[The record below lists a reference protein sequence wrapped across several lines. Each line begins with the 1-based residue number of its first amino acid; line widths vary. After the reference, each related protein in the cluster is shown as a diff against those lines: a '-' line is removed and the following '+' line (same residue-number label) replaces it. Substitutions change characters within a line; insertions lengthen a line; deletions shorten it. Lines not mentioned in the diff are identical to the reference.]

1 MSDDSDYLYGDSTP
15 STLKTDFIALLR
27 DVIDFGVTV
36 LQCDGRL
43 TEAVQRAAAF
53 SAKTEKEIESA
64 EALVLRV
71 SRALE
76 QTPAVDAQ
84 SLPGRCAVRIQEGAA
99 DTIRAEIAEARAAVA
114 GESAHA
120 AKEVAREH
128 EASAKA
134 LATLLLKHELPDEV
148 VVLHLQAAAG
158 ASYKAELHAHAPFGL
173 DWVVALEIPP
183 SSPLAQA
190 LRIERVA
197 ERLEVQAPEEA
208 GWLRKE
214 TKIRAQRLDRLYLTQ
229 LTVDPAETL
238 VRLRTAPDATGGG
251 FDISFRR
258 EPRRVQLV
266 RVFEGDA
273 PADAPYEVE
282 GDDAVKLRALQ
293 DSLAEM
299 ASSLRAHKKSIV
311 SAKLADIPVDK
322 LEPPRALVDRIV
334 EHIAPTVQ
342 EIGRRSLTPG
352 ELVLKRR
359 VSESHREELF
369 ISRAEVAQKLEPL
382 SAEARRAFDAL
393 GLAPRTTAA
402 PAPLEATP
410 HVPSTNP
417 SVIDLTDSAV
427 LTETPNNETPTD
439 FLATTPMPERN
450 ATPSK
455 SPRPMVVVPAA
466 STPPR
471 STSGPPRG

>member
-1 MSDDSDYLYGDSTP
+1 MSDESDYLFGDSTP
-15 STLKTDFIALLR
+15 SSLKTDFIALLR
-27 DVIDFGVTV
+27 DVLDFGVTV
-36 LQCDGRL
+36 LQCDARL
-43 TEAVQRAAAF
+43 AEAVQRAAAF
-53 SAKTEKEIESA
+53 SAATDKEIESA

-76 QTPAVDAQ
+76 QTPIVDPA
-84 SLPGRCAVRIQEGAA
+84 SLPGRCATRIQQGAA
-99 DTIRAEIAEARAAVA
+99 EMVLSEVAEARAAVV
-114 GESAHA
+114 GENARA

-128 EASAKA
+128 EASSKA

-148 VVLHLQAAAG
+148 GVLHLQIAG
-158 ASYKAELHAHAPFGL
+158 GEHYKAELHAHAPYDL

-183 SSPLAQA
+183 SSPLAQV
-190 LRIERVA
+190 LRIERIA

-208 GWLRKE
+208 GWIRKE

-238 VRLRTAPDATGGG
+238 VKVRATPEATGGG
-251 FDISFRR
+251 FDVSFRR

-273 PADAPYEVE
+273 PPDSPYEVE
-282 GDDAVKLRALQ
+282 GDDAVKLRSLQ
-293 DSLAEM
+293 DSLVEM

-311 SAKLADIPVDK
+311 SAKLEGTQVEK
-322 LEPPRALVDRIV
+322 LEPPRVLVDRLIAY
-334 EHIAPTVQ
+334 IAPTVQ

-393 GLAPRTTAA
+393 GLSQPTPAPAEAAA
-402 PAPLEATP
+402 PKPVASP
-410 HVPSTNP
+410 NP
-417 SVIDLTDSAV
+417 SIIDLTDSAV
-427 LTETPNNETPTD
+427 LTEAAPAEPVGLTPTD
-439 FLATTPMPERN
+439 FLAATPAP
-450 ATPSK
+450 PSK

-471 STSGPPRG
+471 PSSGRP